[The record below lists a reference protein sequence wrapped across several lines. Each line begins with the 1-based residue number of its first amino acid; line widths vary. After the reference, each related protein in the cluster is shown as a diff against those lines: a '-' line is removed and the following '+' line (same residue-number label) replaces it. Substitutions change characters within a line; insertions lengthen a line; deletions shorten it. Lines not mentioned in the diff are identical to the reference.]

1 MAGVGVAI
9 GVSDGELDCATAG
22 GATAPSPVDVFTADV
37 GVTAA
42 DEGGVSLAEPHAPS
56 NNAPA
61 ARKLAR
67 NNARTG

>member
-1 MAGVGVAI
+1 VAGAGVAVGVT
-9 GVSDGELDCATAG
+9 DGEFEGATAV
-22 GATAPSPVDVFTADV
+22 GATAPSPVDVFSADE
-37 GVTAA
+37 GVAAA
-42 DEGGVSLAEPHAPS
+42 DEVAVSLAEPHAPS